1 MASRINGVS
10 MFELERKEIRGSL
23 FPLHLK
29 GLTPGTVGEATDL
42 SSKHSREQIDR
53 HCWRRAVIAL
63 RITKRSNGP
72 HSDHQ
77 A

>member
-1 MASRINGVS
+1 MGCRL
-10 MFELERKEIRGSL
+10 FELERKEIRGSL

-53 HCWRRAVIAL
+53 SLLAQSGHRVAHHETIKWPAQRPSSLTA
-63 RITKRSNGP
+63 GF
-72 HSDHQ
+72 
-77 A
+77 